1 METRDGFI
9 IGIHDYCDRWCE
21 RCVLTHRCRL
31 FADERHLEFHL
42 GPALVMTGERPRLS
56 GGAEATREA
65 EDDDATRRGD
75 VVTAGAARHE
85 MRDGREGG
93 EGEEGEAVSDPRFDA
108 DARVLQARVHAVTCR
123 LRDWSLSAPPAADP
137 RTRDACEVLNY
148 YWLVASAKLYRALS
162 NARQQDGGRGTDA
175 DGSARVV
182 LVALERLEEAWLRL
196 AESGRVAVD
205 EAESGFRDL
214 ATAKAHLER
223 RFPRARSFVRP
234 GLDEPVAVAMLE
246 WQERG

>member
-21 RCVLTHRCRL
+21 RCAFTHRCRQ
-31 FADERHLEFHL
+31 FADERHLEFQRGPTLAMTTGAPGL
-42 GPALVMTGERPRLS
+42 GNV
-56 GGAEATREA
+56 
-65 EDDDATRRGD
+65 D
-75 VVTAGAARHE
+75 
-85 MRDGREGG
+85 EGG
-93 EGEEGEAVSDPRFDA
+93 VEPEAVSDPRFDA

-123 LRDWSLSAPPAADP
+123 LRDWTLSAPPTADP

-148 YWLVASAKLYRALS
+148 YWLVASAKLFRALS
-162 NARQQDGGRGTDA
+162 NARRLDDGRATDA
-175 DGSARVV
+175 DGSAKVV

-223 RFPRARSFVRP
+223 RFPHARAFVRP